1 MFFSQNKNFSSF
13 KKNITKI
20 KKIPFKNN
28 ILYIDNQIINHK
40 NILFSNY
47 LNKNFCNLNIN
58 KIKKSDEIKEEDSG
72 SKFFLNDLIKNFIGK
87 IIIPYN
93 CNIFKLSNI
102 LKKDPIELIEN
113 FNSTLNTEIS
123 DIMEYISTEDLELFL
138 LENEIDFVITPHE
151 KKLVSRPMVIT
162 IMGHV
167 DHGKTTLLDA
177 FRNSRIVDSEYGKI
191 TQSIGA
197 FNCILDDLEKTKIT
211 FIDTPGHEAFVKMRL
226 RGARITDCVILVVSG
241 IEGVQKQVI

>member
-1 MFFSQNKNFSSF
+1 
-13 KKNITKI
+13 
-20 KKIPFKNN
+20 
-28 ILYIDNQIINHK
+28 
-40 NILFSNY
+40 
-47 LNKNFCNLNIN
+47 
-58 KIKKSDEIKEEDSG
+58 
-72 SKFFLNDLIKNFIGK
+72 
-87 IIIPYN
+87 
-93 CNIFKLSNI
+93 
-102 LKKDPIELIEN
+102 
-113 FNSTLNTEIS
+113 
-123 DIMEYISTEDLELFL
+123 MEYIPIEDIELFL
-138 LENEIDFVITPHE
+138 LENEIDFEIKKHE

-197 FNCILDDLEKTKIT
+197 FNCILDDEENTKIT

-241 IEGVQKQVI
+241 IEGVQKQVKKYNYIENIENIIIFLL